1 MNLYEKQISDILHS
15 DVIKTKIRKILSNFN
30 TAQPTN
36 KKHLFVCGDNGT
48 GKTSL
53 VNNVLKEMNYD
64 VIMYDSCDIR
74 NKASIENISND
85 NMSNRNIMSMFHKQ
99 TKQIAIIMDEIDGMN
114 SGDKN
119 GINSLIKILRPKK
132 TKKQKME
139 DSTSIPIICIGNTCM
154 DKKIK
159 ELTNI
164 CNIIEIPTPSH
175 SQINQ
180 IIQLLMPLLSD
191 DEKDKM
197 TIYCNKDLQ
206 KLNILVDI
214 YNIDPKIVVKNL
226 HTHILP
232 KYSNND
238 TKIITKNIINDF
250 HLSNDFISNDTD
262 RTVIGLLFHENII
275 DTISKIPKEKSIPFY
290 ISVLSNICFGDII
303 DRITFQKQIWQFNEM
318 SSLIKVFKNTLIY
331 KQFKS
336 ENPDLHFDD
345 IKEIRFTKAL
355 TKYSTEYNN
364 YVFIKDLCQT
374 MSLDK
379 KDLLSLFIALKAN
392 FTDEK
397 IKDMLT
403 HYDISQLYINRIFRY
418 IDKILNGT
426 PMEEEKIDET
436 FVIQDFD
443 EI

>member
-1 MNLYEKQISDILHS
+1 M
-15 DVIKTKIRKILSNFN
+15 
-30 TAQPTN
+30 
-36 KKHLFVCGDNGT
+36 
-48 GKTSL
+48 
-53 VNNVLKEMNYD
+53 
-64 VIMYDSCDIR
+64 
-74 NKASIENISND
+74 
-85 NMSNRNIMSMFHKQ
+85 
-99 TKQIAIIMDEIDGMN
+99 
-114 SGDKN
+114 
-119 GINSLIKILRPKK
+119 
-132 TKKQKME
+132 
-139 DSTSIPIICIGNTCM
+139 
-154 DKKIK
+154 
-159 ELTNI
+159 
-164 CNIIEIPTPSH
+164 
-175 SQINQ
+175 Q
-180 IIQLLMPLLSD
+180 II
-191 DEKDKM
+191 
-197 TIYCNKDLQ
+197 
-206 KLNILVDI
+206 
-214 YNIDPKIVVKNL
+214 
-226 HTHILP
+226 
-232 KYSNND
+232 
-238 TKIITKNIINDF
+238 F
-250 HLSNDFISNDTD
+250 H
-262 RTVIGLLFHENII
+262 
-275 DTISKIPKEKSIPFY
+275 
-290 ISVLSNICFGDII
+290 
-303 DRITFQKQIWQFNEM
+303 
-318 SSLIKVFKNTLIY
+318 KNTLIY